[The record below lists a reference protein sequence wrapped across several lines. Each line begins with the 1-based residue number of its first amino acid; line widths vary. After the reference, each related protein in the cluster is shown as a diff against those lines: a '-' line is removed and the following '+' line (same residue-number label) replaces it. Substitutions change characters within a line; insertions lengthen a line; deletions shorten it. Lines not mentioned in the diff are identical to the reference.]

1 MHLIDPDNGV
11 LGVAP
16 IVGGT
21 IPLAL
26 GSALAADIRNSGEVV
41 ITFFGDG
48 ATNEGVL
55 FESLN
60 FAALRKLPIV
70 FVCENNFY
78 STHMPIAKCRPNDD
92 IAKIAEPFGI
102 SNVVLDGNDVLAVY
116 EAAKTAVAAC
126 RKGAGPVFIEA
137 QTYRMRG
144 HVGPDDNIQGHHTD
158 IRPEAE
164 VQQWEK
170 KDPLE
175 ELKKRILDCCPIEAS
190 AFEQLSAEIEKEI
203 SAAHQE
209 AISSAFPDESEVTQY
224 VYESS

>member
-1 MHLIDPDNGV
+1 
-11 LGVAP
+11 
-16 IVGGT
+16 
-21 IPLAL
+21 
-26 GSALAADIRNSGEVV
+26 
-41 ITFFGDG
+41 
-48 ATNEGVL
+48 
-55 FESLN
+55 
-60 FAALRKLPIV
+60 
-70 FVCENNFY
+70 
-78 STHMPIAKCRPNDD
+78 MPIAKCRPNDD